1 MLASVGVRTGNGRSD
16 DEFWRRPAEPT
27 GGQPARPTGP
37 PAPETAGRPTAEP
50 GPAGYS
56 GPPPTSPPPPGWR
69 PPVVSLPPP
78 PRRLPDQDLNALDE
92 SEASAR
98 TLTYGLAMIAGAVLV
113 VVSCLLCSRVLF

>member
-1 MLASVGVRTGNGRSD
+1 MTGNGRTD

-27 GGQPARPTGP
+27 GGQPAGSRGGPTSD
-37 PAPETAGRPTAEP
+37 ATGRPAAEREP
-50 GPAGYS
+50 VGYS

-69 PPVVSLPPP
+69 PPVVSHPPP

-98 TLTYGLAMIAGAVLV
+98 TLTYGLVMIAGAVLV